1 MGGAQVALRC
11 YGGDGRAHFGRFG
24 RFFAERVGVG
34 VGFLRE
40 DLEFLFF
47 ETLVLCVVKERG
59 ICAVSKV
66 LLLTKGIGGKV
77 HWDMTKKGGES
88 KSSVYLAIRPH

>member
-1 MGGAQVALRC
+1 MGGTEVALRC
-11 YGGDGRAHFGRFG
+11 YGGDGRSHFGRFG
-24 RFFAERVGVG
+24 CFLAERVGVG
-34 VGFLRE
+34 LGLLRE
-40 DLEFLFF
+40 DFEFLLF

-77 HWDMTKKGGES
+77 RQDMTKK
-88 KSSVYLAIRPH
+88 